1 MNWLL
6 AVAILASVLPLFTTA
21 APCCCCCCGG
31 GEEADSSSGSVS
43 GPVDS
48 AGRQRSAFGWLLK
61 AGKFLL
67 GGGGKKGQK
76 GSAKVVRQGGKQIG
90 DVAAKFAA
98 EFADTEPTGDEVEK
112 TLNAGGEGGAA
123 EGGEGEAEGAAEGG
137 AEEGVTEGGEGTEEK
152 AEGGAEGVE
161 GETEAEQE
169 ETTEYFPY

>member
-1 MNWLL
+1 MNWIL
-6 AVAILASVLPLFTTA
+6 AVTILASVLPLFTTA

-31 GEEADSSSGSVS
+31 EEDSGSVS

-67 GGGGKKGQK
+67 GGGAKKGIK
-76 GSAKVVRQGGKQIG
+76 GSAKAIKQGGKQIG

-98 EFADTEPTGDEVEK
+98 EFADTELAKNEVEK
-112 TLNAGGEGGAA
+112 ALNAGGEGGAA
-123 EGGEGEAEGAAEGG
+123 EEGEGGAEGG
-137 AEEGVTEGGEGTEEK
+137 EEGVTEGGEVAEEV
-152 AEGGAEGVE
+152 AEGGEEVAEGVE
-161 GETEAEQE
+161 GETEAEQD

>member
-1 MNWLL
+1 MNWIL
-6 AVAILASVLPLFTTA
+6 AVTILASVLPLFTTA

-31 GEEADSSSGSVS
+31 GDEDSSAGSVS

-67 GGGGKKGQK
+67 GGGAKKGIK
-76 GSAKVVRQGGKQIG
+76 GSAKAIKQGGKQIG

-98 EFADTEPTGDEVEK
+98 EFADTEPAKNEVEK
-112 TLNAGGEGGAA
+112 ALNAGGEGEAEEAGEGGA
-123 EGGEGEAEGAAEGG
+123 EGG
-137 AEEGVTEGGEGTEEK
+137 EEGVTEGGEVAEEK
-152 AEGGAEGVE
+152 AEGGEEVAEGAE

-169 ETTEYFPY
+169 ETTELA